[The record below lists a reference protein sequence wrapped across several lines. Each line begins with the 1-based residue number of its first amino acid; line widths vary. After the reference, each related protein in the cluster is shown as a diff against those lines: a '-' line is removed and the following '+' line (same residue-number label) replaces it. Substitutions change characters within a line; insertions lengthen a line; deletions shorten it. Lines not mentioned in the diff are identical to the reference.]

1 MLPVQQTR
9 CWWLDVAIVLDVVDM
24 NFAGRERRARRQPCS
39 LGRVRAGSRCSWR
52 PGGVCRPNPTRSYL
66 QTWLQAPTPLQK
78 LQRLLTELSSLRYRM
93 PVAGQWSQ
101 SSIISL
107 LTTDSSV
114 RIQSCSCE
122 SRNQVTTKPRI
133 RLSAAKCLI
142 ILTAT
147 PKFSHRIS
155 TIPATWQGY
164 GWGQGATCTPCYAGT
179 PA

>member
-1 MLPVQQTR
+1 MQPGTGQSRVTLQLTAWRRLPT
-9 CWWLDVAIVLDVVDM
+9 
-24 NFAGRERRARRQPCS
+24 QPDPIIPAD
-39 LGRVRAGSRCSWR
+39 LA
-52 PGGVCRPNPTRSYL
+52 PGTDPTAEAS
-66 QTWLQAPTPLQK
+66 API
-78 LQRLLTELSSLRYRM
+78 LTELSSLRYRM